1 MPLEKRSEVRCI
13 RDWDDS
19 KITKITK
26 HCVGDNA
33 DYSAYVMLDGNY
45 VLVKSK
51 NVISYVFYS
60 PNKKEVFNKFYH
72 LVGKLIQKETNSKYF
87 GYPLEYEHCKN
98 GHPGNIHRVVWEQ
111 IAAGFDKYIEGAEKE
126 EEENNK

>member
-1 MPLEKRSEVRCI
+1 MTLEKRSNVRCI
-13 RDWDDS
+13 RDWKDH

-26 HCVGDNA
+26 HCLGDGN
-33 DYSAYVMLDGNY
+33 DYSAYVMLDGKY

-60 PNKKEVFNKFYH
+60 PKKEEALKKFYH

-87 GYPLEYEHCKN
+87 GYPLAYEHCKN

-111 IAAGFDKYIEGAEKE
+111 IAASFYKYIEEAEKE
-126 EEENNK
+126 EEEKK